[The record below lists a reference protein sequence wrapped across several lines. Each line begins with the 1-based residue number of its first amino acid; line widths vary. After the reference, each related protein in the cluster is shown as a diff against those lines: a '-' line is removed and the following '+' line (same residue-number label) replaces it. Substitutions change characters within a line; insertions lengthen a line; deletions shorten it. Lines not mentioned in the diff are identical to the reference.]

1 MERKLPVPEEVTSAS
16 ASASVS
22 VSVSGKGK
30 RLELREVIEKSLLRF
45 LDLHSFKLRSVLAE
59 LTLTL
64 ATSSDTGNFFE
75 CLSLLPCFSRLSFS
89 GMDICRLSFPR
100 SCDADC

>member
-1 MERKLPVPEEVTSAS
+1 MERKLPVPEEVTS

>member
-1 MERKLPVPEEVTSAS
+1 MERKLPVPEEVTS

-64 ATSSDTGNFFE
+64 TLATSSDTGNFFE

>member
-1 MERKLPVPEEVTSAS
+1 MERKLPVPEEVT
-16 ASASVS
+16 SASVS

-45 LDLHSFKLRSVLAE
+45 LDLRSFKLRSVLAE

>member
-1 MERKLPVPEEVTSAS
+1 MERKLPVPEEVTSV
-16 ASASVS
+16 SVS
-22 VSVSGKGK
+22 VSVSVGGKGK

>member
-1 MERKLPVPEEVTSAS
+1 MERKLPVPEEVT
-16 ASASVS
+16 S

>member
-1 MERKLPVPEEVTSAS
+1 MERKLPVPEEVT
-16 ASASVS
+16 SASVS